1 MKKKVV
7 SLLLSGLIAAGL
19 LAGCG
24 ATTAN
29 SSASSNAG
37 TETSPSNLK
46 SVQAESTASSDKAE
60 SSLIES
66 TSNSDELPA
75 GGRDVTL
82 SMMVTTRPTTDQKD
96 FFLDYIPE
104 LIEEKY
110 PNIHIEVEQLPTDQ
124 YKQTI
129 RLRFASGEGPDF
141 FSWWPQMQAQDL
153 VENGYVKDMSD
164 FPLLDKFN
172 QDIVNDYTYNGK
184 TYAIPLGTSFL
195 TTWYNKD
202 MFTDV
207 GIDAV
212 PTDWDEF
219 IDDCQKLKDA
229 GYTPITC
236 GDKQSFVIQFAMY
249 QIGASTIYADNPN
262 FDSQL
267 FTGETKFTDQC
278 WVDTVTKLAELY
290 EKGFVIDNSLGLSQD
305 QSRQAFIDGNAAMIF
320 DGSFGYDV
328 LNKEGTVSFEKGMFP
343 IPSNEKG
350 GKFVYNLTPS
360 TGAFVSAGADEDK
373 QEAIEAVLEYWF
385 TEGTPLFERYT
396 ELSTDVPCYEGV
408 EDHRDLIKNYLETY
422 KDDQSVY
429 NLNNA
434 WPEGVSD
441 TMCTEF
447 QNVITGDS
455 TPEQVC
461 QAMQDKFDELNK

>member
-1 MKKKVV
+1 MKRKVI
-7 SLLLSGLIAAGL
+7 SILLAGVMAAGM

-24 ATTAN
+24 SETSTSNASSTAT
-29 SSASSNAG
+29 SASA
-37 TETSPSNLK
+37 
-46 SVQAESTASSDKAE
+46 
-60 SSLIES
+60 S
-66 TSNSDELPA
+66 TSNSSSSKETVTATSTTASSTEAVSKDQLPA

-82 SMMVTTRPTTDQKD
+82 SMMVTTRPTTNSKD
-96 FFLDYIPE
+96 FILDYIPE
-104 LIEEKY
+104 LVEEKY

-129 RLRFASGEGPDF
+129 RLKFASGEGPDF
-141 FSWWPQMQAQDL
+141 FTWWPQKQAEDL

-172 QDIVNDYTYNGK
+172 QDIVNDYTYDGK
-184 TYAIPLGTSFL
+184 TYGVPLGTSFL

-202 MFTDV
+202 AFKDA
-207 GIDAV
+207 GIEAV
-212 PTDWDEF
+212 PTNWDEF

-249 QIGASTIYADNPN
+249 QIGASEIYADNPD
-262 FDSQL
+262 FDSEL
-267 FTGETKFTDQC
+267 YTGKTKFTDQC

-290 EKGFVIDNSLGLSQD
+290 QKGFVIDNSLGLSQD
-305 QSRQAFIDGNAAMIF
+305 QSRQAFVDGQAAMIF
-320 DGSFGYDV
+320 DGSFGYDA
-328 LNKEGTVSFEKGMFP
+328 LNKDGAKSFEKGMFP
-343 IPSNEKG
+343 IPSNDKG

-360 TGAFVSAGADEDK
+360 NAIFVSNNMDEDK
-373 QEAIEAVLEYWF
+373 QEAVEAVLEYWF
-385 TEGTPLFERYT
+385 TEGTPLFEKYT
-396 ELSTDVPCYEGV
+396 EMSKDVPCYEGV
-408 EDHRDLIKNYLETY
+408 EDHRDLIKDYLATY

-441 TMCTEF
+441 AMCTEF

-455 TPEQVC
+455 TPEKVC
-461 QAMQDKFDELNK
+461 QVMQDKFDELNK